1 MTTNLVSQS
10 AVIVDTRFPWQLGQ
24 SKLNRPNEKWGV
36 DISSIWIR
44 EGWLYLAVVIDLFS
58 RRVAGWAVG
67 DRLHRRLGLAA
78 LSKAIPM
85 RRPPEGLIHRSD
97 RHSLGGFNRSSQA
110 PAKLQ
115 NGDLDEP
122 QR

>member
-1 MTTNLVSQS
+1 MTANLVSLIII
-10 AVIVDTRFPWQLGQ
+10 IVDTRLPWQRGQ

-36 DISSIWIR
+36 DISSIWTR

-85 RRPPEGLIHRSD
+85 RRPPEGLIHRSN
-97 RHSLGGFNRSSQA
+97 RGSRGGFNRSSQA
-110 PAKLQ
+110 PARLQ